1 MSRITP
7 ISVEQATGQTSQLY
21 SAIQKQLGGVP
32 NLFQAIGTNPHVLE
46 AFLHLN
52 AGLGSL
58 SGSDK
63 EAISL
68 AVAQNNGCD
77 YCLAA
82 HTVLGK
88 MSGLNENEMLSIRQG
103 GESEP
108 KRDALLRF
116 VQEIVNNKGAVS
128 DTTYQAFRSA
138 GYEENQIPEVLLA
151 IVQNIFTNY
160 FNNLNQTV
168 VDFPAAPAL

>member
-1 MSRITP
+1 
-7 ISVEQATGQTSQLY
+7 
-21 SAIQKQLGGVP
+21 
-32 NLFQAIGTNPHVLE
+32 
-46 AFLHLN
+46 
-52 AGLGSL
+52 
-58 SGSDK
+58 
-63 EAISL
+63 
-68 AVAQNNGCD
+68 
-77 YCLAA
+77 
-82 HTVLGK
+82 